1 MGFAR
6 RGHGRRVRDPVGGRV
21 GHERRVLGGD
31 ELAGMQVDG
40 VEVGLVPVEDGAG
53 GAVVHDVEVDHE
65 G

>member
-21 GHERRVLGGD
+21 GQEGRVRRGD
-31 ELAGMQVDG
+31 GLAGGEVER

-53 GAVVHDVEVDHE
+53 SAVVHDVEVDHE